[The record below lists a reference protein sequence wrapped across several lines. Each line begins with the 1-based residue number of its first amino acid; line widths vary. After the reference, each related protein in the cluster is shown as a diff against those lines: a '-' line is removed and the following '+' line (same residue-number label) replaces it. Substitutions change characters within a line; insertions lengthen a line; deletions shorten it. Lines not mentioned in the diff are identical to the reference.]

1 MARRGFT
8 LVELMVVMAVIGSAA
23 LLVVPAMASL
33 TGANARR
40 SAGELA
46 GSMRALFEIAGLR
59 HATCRLV
66 LDLDKSTWRAECAQG
81 RAGVSTDGKED
92 LVERARSLAARG
104 YVPLFSLV
112 EAFQAVLEKSKYG
125 ELGDRLVSK
134 RELPGGA
141 RFGPVEVE
149 GRQDPFEKGSAYV
162 YFFPGGR
169 AQAAKVPV
177 IDGNF
182 RYTVVLEPFTGRAA
196 VVVGEVKP

>member
-92 LVERARSLAARG
+92 LVERFPDEKDEQVR
-104 YVPLFSLV
+104 
-112 EAFQAVLEKSKYG
+112 AVLEKSKYG